1 MDRTFYGPVTA
12 EVFRAWAE
20 VVPHGFR
27 FLVKAHE
34 VLTLPRFPRHERYG
48 ARRGEENPGFLDAAY
63 ARQAVIEPFIEGL
76 GEKAGPLVFQFPPM
90 DVQALGGR
98 GEFADRL
105 HAFLAALPAGPLYA
119 VELRNRDLYVP
130 DVAAVLED
138 VGVVPVLSAWGQMPP
153 LPEQSRRMRTR
164 SAQALVARWML
175 PPGLGYEEAREL
187 YAPFDRLV
195 NEDPTTRGDLASL
208 VLQALEE
215 GQPVYVTINNKA
227 EGSAPVSIERLASA
241 IVERLGR
248 R

>member
-1 MDRTFYGPVTA
+1 
-12 EVFRAWAE
+12 
-20 VVPHGFR
+20 
-27 FLVKAHE
+27 
-34 VLTLPRFPRHERYG
+34 
-48 ARRGEENPGFLDAAY
+48 
-63 ARQAVIEPFIEGL
+63 
-76 GEKAGPLVFQFPPM
+76 M

-105 HAFLAALPAGPLYA
+105 HAFLADLPAGPLYA

-208 VLQALEE
+208 VLQALED

-241 IVERLGR
+241 IVERRGR